1 MQLQLCPAAL
11 GSSSLEE
18 PHRGEDAEGGDEKVL
33 GQVGQL
39 VVELPR
45 HRVHPLGQPH
55 VCLQAAA
62 EGEGKGGKDRE

>member
-1 MQLQLCPAAL
+1 MQLQLRPATL
-11 GSSSLEE
+11 GSASLQES
-18 PHRGEDAEGGDEKVL
+18 HRGEDAEGGDEQIL
-33 GQVGQL
+33 RQVRQL

-62 EGEGKGGKDRE
+62 EGKGKGGND